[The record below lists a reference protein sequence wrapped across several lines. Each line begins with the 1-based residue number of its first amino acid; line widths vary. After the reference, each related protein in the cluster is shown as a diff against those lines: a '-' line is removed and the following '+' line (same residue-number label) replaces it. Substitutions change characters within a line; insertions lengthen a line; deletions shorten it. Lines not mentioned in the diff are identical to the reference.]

1 MCCYRAAHQSI
12 VIDEAYTYNHFVDGT
27 WASLYFPRDANY
39 HILFSILAKLSVG
52 AFGLSEF
59 SLRLPTLIAGFFLIL
74 GVFRVLETGASRK
87 VRWIALV
94 ALSLQPLLLDFSVAA
109 RGYGLGLALFVYA
122 LHFSMRR
129 RFVMAGTLAGLA
141 IAANLTMAFPVLGLM
156 CAAALVERRGV
167 PIVKLT
173 GPAAILGAIFWFG
186 ALRGVIEGSY
196 RIGYPTIRESLYS
209 IVFPS
214 TTDHAGLFRIEHR
227 TAVTAEMIV
236 ILSIAA
242 FIAIVS
248 ARDFLRKAKEK
259 SIPGLTLTATAL
271 GLVAAH
277 YLFRLPYPVDRT
289 GVYLVLLFGL
299 AWAIAADEVKNR
311 WSRRINLT
319 LACAA
324 ILQFALAFETQYFLI
339 WKFDMRT
346 ATVARLVKKAC
357 EGKPDGSVTVSAA
370 WVHQSAL
377 EFYRRDLHIT
387 ALRPV
392 EYHDP
397 APLAGFDFYV
407 LNEPDANAVD
417 QAGLRRLYSDRES
430 GIVLAESKR

>member
-173 GPAAILGAIFWFG
+173 RQAAILGAIS
-186 ALRGVIEGSY
+186 GS
-196 RIGYPTIRESLYS
+196 
-209 IVFPS
+209 
-214 TTDHAGLFRIEHR
+214 
-227 TAVTAEMIV
+227 
-236 ILSIAA
+236 
-242 FIAIVS
+242 
-248 ARDFLRKAKEK
+248 
-259 SIPGLTLTATAL
+259 
-271 GLVAAH
+271 AH
-277 YLFRLPYPVDRT
+277 Y
-289 GVYLVLLFGL
+289 
-299 AWAIAADEVKNR
+299 AA
-311 WSRRINLT
+311 
-319 LACAA
+319 
-324 ILQFALAFETQYFLI
+324 
-339 WKFDMRT
+339 
-346 ATVARLVKKAC
+346 
-357 EGKPDGSVTVSAA
+357 
-370 WVHQSAL
+370 
-377 EFYRRDLHIT
+377 
-387 ALRPV
+387 
-392 EYHDP
+392 
-397 APLAGFDFYV
+397 
-407 LNEPDANAVD
+407 
-417 QAGLRRLYSDRES
+417 
-430 GIVLAESKR
+430 